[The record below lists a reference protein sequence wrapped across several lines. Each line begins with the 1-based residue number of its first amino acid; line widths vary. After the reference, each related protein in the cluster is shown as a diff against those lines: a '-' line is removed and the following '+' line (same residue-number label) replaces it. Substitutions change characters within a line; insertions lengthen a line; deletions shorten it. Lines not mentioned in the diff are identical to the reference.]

1 MIEVEETERLNTFTA
16 KTENM
21 NKDMKSRLSAGLL
34 AVGIFL
40 VMGGFYLLGVNR
52 LVAGLILIGL
62 GVFIIGVKYG

>member
-1 MIEVEETERLNTFTA
+1 MIEMEETERLNTFTA

-62 GVFIIGVKYG
+62 GVFIIGVRYG

>member
-1 MIEVEETERLNTFTA
+1 MEETERLNTFTA

-21 NKDMKSRLSAGLL
+21 NKDTKSRLSAGVL

-40 VMGGFYLLGVNR
+40 VMSGFYLLGVNR